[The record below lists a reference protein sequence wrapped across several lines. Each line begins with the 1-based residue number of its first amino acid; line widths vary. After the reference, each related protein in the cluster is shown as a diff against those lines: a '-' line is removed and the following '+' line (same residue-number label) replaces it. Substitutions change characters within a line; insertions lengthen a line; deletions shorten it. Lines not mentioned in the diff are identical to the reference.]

1 MIYCCSNCRYVFE
14 RDTEPKYCPDCGKD
28 YIRYANGKEIQE
40 YLEFQREFYP
50 EKKIKSAVMMQ
61 AG

>member
-1 MIYCCSNCRYVFE
+1 MIYCCGNCRYVFE

-28 YIRYANGKEIQE
+28 YIRYATGKEIQE

-50 EKKIKSAVMMQ
+50 EKQIKPAIMMQ